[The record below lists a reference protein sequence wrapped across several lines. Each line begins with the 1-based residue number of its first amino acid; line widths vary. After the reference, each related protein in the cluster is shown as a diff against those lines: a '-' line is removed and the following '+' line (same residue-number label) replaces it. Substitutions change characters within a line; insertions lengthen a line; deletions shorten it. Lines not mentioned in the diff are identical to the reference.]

1 MMLSR
6 CISLDLKCEEMDLLW
21 ESEFRDGNN
30 ERIERIEIFESD
42 VKFPFHPAGGQG
54 AWTAP

>member
-30 ERIERIEIFESD
+30 ERIEIFESD